1 MISVSGLRGLLDQ
14 KRFDEF
20 EKIVL
25 EHFNG
30 PEKLDIIASGK
41 LLNIVSFFVICKLL
55 FKQSFLI
62 CKISP

>member
-41 LLNIVSFFVICKLL
+41 LLNIVSFF
-55 FKQSFLI
+55 S
-62 CKISP
+62 